1 MVWPQ
6 LFDSGE
12 PMKHHVSKSSEADFV
27 SRDHLIRLLVQ
38 QIERTFAT
46 DGRDQALHEVADML
60 RGLDEAALRAMVY
73 RQGLQTEDE
82 LAEPEADSAKGSN
95 SEGGIGV
102 T

>member
-1 MVWPQ
+1 MVLPL

-60 RGLDEAALRAMVY
+60 RGLDEAALRALVY

-82 LAEPEADSAKGSN
+82 LTEPELDSAKAEGT
-95 SEGGIGV
+95 SEAD
-102 T
+102 

>member
-1 MVWPQ
+1 
-6 LFDSGE
+6 
-12 PMKHHVSKSSEADFV
+12 MKHHVSKSAEADFV

-38 QIERTFAT
+38 QIERTFAA

-60 RGLDEAALRAMVY
+60 RGLDEAALRTMVY

-82 LAEPEADSAKGSN
+82 MTEPEVDSAKGSN
-95 SEGGIGV
+95 SEAGIGV

>member
-1 MVWPQ
+1 MVWPR

-82 LAEPEADSAKGSN
+82 LTEPETDSVKGSN
-95 SEGGIGV
+95 PEGSTGV
-102 T
+102 P